1 MTTEHSQSEPQKD
14 AGASGKPVSV
24 HWIPVGHDVREQDL
38 PPLKALAGAIIHSDQ
53 QKKRAGQEFTDEALS
68 DAASFVEVGKS
79 SYVAIADASLA
90 PIEHG
95 LFAYISASAAIYLL
109 THIHKEGVREEG
121 RLKSALSLLDEYK
134 KSRDSNVLHK
144 AGLELERVPDIKVDA
159 ETCART
165 LKLMEVYEIGD
176 RVANTDVT
184 TAKRIAD
191 TLATFGH
198 DASHALTQTFK
209 NAYWRNP
216 KNVGQIFMSAVRAAA
231 VSVRLAHLKITGSNE
246 IRRDHKK
253 GIWDQVR
260 AEEAPAESQP
270 FDLSEVVIEGMEEQ
284 NPAAFDPLVL
294 EESLHIDEQYSELSK
309 ERFKFFQLAVIQG
322 VFISASIAQG
332 VYNGLKGDAGW
343 AFVNFSSAS
352 AASGPFKFFA
362 DTFVAKDALL
372 RTHRAEMGHKIAML
386 AGQGSDKKSAASS
399 RSKARHDEH
408 EDKSQHEQG
417 PDDDAQAE
425 LPLGTPEP

>member
-1 MTTEHSQSEPQKD
+1 MTPEHSQSEPQQD
-14 AGASGKPVSV
+14 AGASGKSVAV
-24 HWIPVGHDVREQDL
+24 HWIPVGHDVKEQDL

-53 QKKRAGQEFTDEALS
+53 QKKRAGQEFADEAIS
-68 DAASFVEVGKS
+68 DAASFVEVGS
-79 SYVAIADASLA
+79 SGYQAATNLTLA

-95 LFAYISASAAIYLL
+95 LFAYISASAAVYLL
-109 THIHKEGVREEG
+109 THIHKEGEREEG

-134 KSRDSNVLHK
+134 KSRDSKVLHK

-176 RVANTDVT
+176 RVAKTDIP

-191 TLATFGH
+191 TLAAFGH

-231 VSVRLAHLKITGSNE
+231 VSVRLAHLKITGTNE

-253 GIWDQVR
+253 GLWDQIR
-260 AEEAPAESQP
+260 AEEDSPASQP
-270 FDLSEVVIEGMEEQ
+270 LDLSEVVIEGMEEQ
-284 NPAAFDPLVL
+284 DPAAFDPQIL
-294 EESLHIDEQYSELSK
+294 EESLHIDEQYQELSK
-309 ERFKFFQLAVIQG
+309 ERFKFFQLTVIQG

-362 DTFVAKDALL
+362 DTFAAKDALL

-386 AGQGSDKKSAASS
+386 AGQGGDKKSSAS
-399 RSKARHDEH
+399 RSKVRDE
-408 EDKSQHEQG
+408 EPDDKDQRADA
-417 PDDDAQAE
+417 PDDDVQGQ
-425 LPLGTPEP
+425 LPLNTPEP